1 MSPASQL
8 LSCLDYEAIVGSTDV
23 IGAGSLSGQAGSSS
37 GLVEGIK
44 RKADSD
50 CSADVHPSKHVKKTA
65 RMSTGSK
72 APRRK
77 EVTDLTVPEIIDLTG
92 PDVIDLT

>member
-1 MSPASQL
+1 MSHASQL
-8 LSCLDYEAIVGSTDV
+8 PSCSDYKEIVGSTDV
-23 IGAGSLSGQAGSSS
+23 IGVGSPS
-37 GLVEGIK
+37 GLVGGIK

-50 CSADVHPSKHVKKTA
+50 CSADVHSSKRAKKTA
-65 RMSTGSK
+65 RMSIGDK

-77 EVTDLTVPEIIDLTG
+77 KVIDLTVPDIIDLTG